1 MKRLANSFTAR
12 LGMAGAIAS
21 AMLFA
26 VPAPAQ
32 DSRLSLAD
40 RVTRLE
46 QQAQNQDQGGVGMVN
61 QMQAMQAQLRQMQ
74 GQIEELQHQ
83 LQEAKDSSKAQYVD
97 LDSRIGRLE
106 NGAGGNAGAGN
117 ANAAPAS
124 AGSAHGVAAPAA
136 ATETKNPAA
145 ANPADGKGRNGDAKA
160 PAAAPGDQ
168 AAAQASYDTAFKAL
182 RGGDYVQASRG
193 FRTFIQ
199 QYPDSPL
206 TPNAYYWLGESYYV
220 TMNYPV
226 AAEAFQR
233 LLAQY
238 PQSDKAA
245 DAMLKLGYSQLELKQ
260 ADQGKA
266 TLKSVTTKYPGS
278 KAAGLAQERLRR
290 LQSQPAN

>member
-1 MKRLANSFTAR
+1 MKQRLANSFTAR

-26 VPAPAQ
+26 VPALAQ

-61 QMQAMQAQLRQMQ
+61 QMQALQAQMRQMQ
-74 GQIEELQHQ
+74 GQIEELQHE
-83 LQEAKDSSKAQYVD
+83 LQELKDSSKAQYTD

-106 NGAGGNAGAGN
+106 HGAGGTAAANAGN
-117 ANAAPAS
+117 ANAAPAA
-124 AGSAHGVAAPAA
+124 AGSANAAPAA
-136 ATETKNPAA
+136 PAPVAADTKG
-145 ANPADGKGRNGDAKA
+145 GKGSDTKA
-160 PAAAPGDQ
+160 PAAADQ
-168 AAAQASYDTAFKAL
+168 AGAQAAYDTAFKAL

-233 LLAQY
+233 LLSQY
-238 PQSDKAA
+238 PQSDKAP

-260 ADQGKA
+260 PDQGKA

-290 LQSQPAN
+290 LQQQPAN